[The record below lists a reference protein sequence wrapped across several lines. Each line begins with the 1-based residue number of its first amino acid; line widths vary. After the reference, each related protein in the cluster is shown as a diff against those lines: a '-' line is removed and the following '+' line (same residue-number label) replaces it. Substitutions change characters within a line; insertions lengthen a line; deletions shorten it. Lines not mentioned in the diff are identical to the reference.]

1 MGARAVIIGAVIGAL
16 AGWVTGGQKPFDA
29 ELWKVAPAEKTRLS
43 MADDLMHSR
52 LLVGRSRQEVLILL
66 GTPTNTDKWQD
77 WDMIYVLGPCRCLFP
92 IDYEWL
98 VLRLEDDRVTDA
110 RVVID

>member
-16 AGWVTGGQKPFDA
+16 AGFATAKEKPFDA
-29 ELWKVAPAEKTRLS
+29 ALWEQSPHETTRLH
-43 MADDLMHSR
+43 MADDLVRSR
-52 LLVGRSRQEVLILL
+52 LLIGRSRTEVLQLL

-92 IDYEWL
+92 IDNEWL

-110 RVVID
+110 QVVVD